1 MKPISFL
8 CVVVVSLLLSQ
19 SSRADE
25 PMSPYS
31 LAVASRSGRCF
42 FKMVPYK
49 GELQEKKYVITRE
62 AFGVAYTFDMDGN
75 FKELWK
81 TSGWYSFEAFLSD
94 DGQYLVRM
102 GPWNGG
108 HEPKKGDLAVAF
120 YKNGKLLKEY
130 SVVDLVKDKSKIQ
143 ATVSHYFWLDRA
155 MGPGAGPGL
164 EWDNVFHLKTIDGIM
179 YQFDATTGEIK
190 KTEKP

>member
-25 PMSPYS
+25 ERVPYS
-31 LAVASRSGRCF
+31 FTVASQSGQYY
-42 FKMVPYK
+42 FKMLPAK
-49 GELQEKKYVITRE
+49 REWQENKYVITRE
-62 AFGVAYTFDMDGN
+62 AFGVAYTIDEDGN
-75 FKELWK
+75 FKELWR
-81 TSGWYSFEAFLSD
+81 TSGWYSFELFLSE

-108 HEPKKGDLAVAF
+108 HEPKKEDIAVAF

-143 ATVSHYFWLDRA
+143 ATVSHYFWLDKS
-155 MGPGAGPGL
+155 PGSEAKRRL
-164 EWDNVFHLKTIDGIM
+164 DRDNVFYLKTIDGIA
-179 YQFDATTGEIK
+179 YQFYATTGKIK
-190 KTEKP
+190 